1 MKSKHAKMM
10 DQLYLSKAELK
21 KDGKK
26 KVAELANGVKAMAL
40 VFKAFCCAAF
50 GKTWYARLEK
60 QARRSGRHPFGYAA
74 DVLLK

>member
-26 KVAELANGVKAMAL
+26 KVACLESIVKGLAV
-40 VFKAFCCAAF
+40 VFKAACAGTF
-50 GKTWYARLEK
+50 GAKWYARLEK